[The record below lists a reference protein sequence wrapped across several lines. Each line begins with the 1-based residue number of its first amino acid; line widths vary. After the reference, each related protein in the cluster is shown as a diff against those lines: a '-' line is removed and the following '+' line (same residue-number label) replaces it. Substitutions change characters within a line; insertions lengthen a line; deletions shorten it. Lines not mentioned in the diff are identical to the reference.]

1 MSVQSPS
8 LSYTVKH
15 FLGSTLAYAYTVFLG
30 WTTRIYWFKSAEGE
44 QLEQSQKGLIYA
56 VWHNQQLFLLYPYTG
71 QKIAPL
77 ISQSSDGEY
86 IARLLPKFGMLAV
99 RGSSS
104 RGGARAL
111 IHLLQAARSGYR
123 PMLTPDGPRGPVYK
137 VQPGILFLAKKTGL
151 PIIPVGT
158 ALSHKFT
165 VGSWDRMRVPLP
177 FGKTALVYGK
187 TIRVQDDTDLNAA
200 AVALEEQLNEATDKA
215 EQFINHRPFD
225 KTIPPKRKK
234 SA

>member
-1 MSVQSPS
+1 MQSPYS
-8 LSYTVKH
+8 WKH
-15 FLGSTLAYAYTVFLG
+15 ALGSTLAYWYTVFLG
-30 WTTRIYWFKSAEGE
+30 WTTRIYWFKTQEGAR
-44 QLEQSQKGLIYA
+44 LEDEGKGLIYA
-56 VWHNQQLFLLYPYTG
+56 VWHNQQLFLLYPYRR

-86 IARLLPKFGMLAV
+86 IARVLPKFGMLAV

-111 IHLLQAARSGYR
+111 IHLMHAAHDGYR
-123 PMLTPDGPRGPVYK
+123 PMLTPDGPRGPIYK
-137 VQPGILFLAKKTGL
+137 VQPGILFLAKKTGF

-177 FGKTALVYGK
+177 FGKTALTYGK
-187 TIRVQDDTDLNAA
+187 AIYVTPETDVEAA
-200 AVALEEQLNEATDKA
+200 GLELEKELNEATDKS
-215 EQFINHRPFD
+215 EMFVNGKHFD
-225 KTIPPKRKK
+225 KTIPPKKK
-234 SA
+234 KHASH